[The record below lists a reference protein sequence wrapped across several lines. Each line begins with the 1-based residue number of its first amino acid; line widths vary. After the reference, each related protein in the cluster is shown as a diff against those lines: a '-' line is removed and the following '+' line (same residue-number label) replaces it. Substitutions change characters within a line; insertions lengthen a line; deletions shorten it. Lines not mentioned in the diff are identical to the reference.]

1 MTRSEWISDAV
12 NRNDD
17 INRQN
22 SSSSDIMYEPN
33 NHLSNDFLGNIPHFS
48 ELPATCETIP
58 DLKEF
63 NYITEIGFTRK
74 SIVDFDLKS
83 ESEVNNN

>member
-1 MTRSEWISDAV
+1 MTRSEWISD
-12 NRNDD
+12 
-17 INRQN
+17 INKQH
-22 SSSSDIMYEPN
+22 SSSSDIMHEPN

-48 ELPATCETIP
+48 ELSATCQTIP
-58 DLKEF
+58 DLNEF

-74 SIVDFDLKS
+74 SIVDFDMKS

>member
-1 MTRSEWISDAV
+1 
-12 NRNDD
+12 
-17 INRQN
+17 
-22 SSSSDIMYEPN
+22 MYEPN

-48 ELPATCETIP
+48 ELSATCETIP

-74 SIVDFDLKS
+74 SIVSNLRQVDRFLRVLRFPPQINLTAMIKLKYC
-83 ESEVNNN
+83 

>member
-1 MTRSEWISDAV
+1 
-12 NRNDD
+12 
-17 INRQN
+17 
-22 SSSSDIMYEPN
+22 MYEPN

-48 ELPATCETIP
+48 ELSATCETIP